1 MDDQAV
7 SQSLAEDHGELRR
20 DRQIAHASLPET
32 GVPTLESRQRRG
44 FQFSQ
49 LVQQLFGVRRLL
61 DEHPV

>member
-7 SQSLAEDHGELRR
+7 SQRLAEDHGESRR
-20 DRQIAHASLPET
+20 DPQVAHANLPET
-32 GVPTLESRQRRG
+32 GVPTLEGRHRRG